1 MCAPGHAA
9 SGSSCALPANCS
21 EIATLALLSLGTSAS
36 RFPLG
41 WAVSMRQ
48 TLKSCVTIPARLE
61 SNSQESLSRRHC
73 SQKSR
78 WTVWRHAR
86 KPTKPELAHDLS
98 PANSL
103 QAPASCAHVSQW
115 SCGYNTDVS
124 LCFLSWQDQRRCRAC
139 LVHSHPG
146 DLLQKANLSLGGD
159 GLGVSFGK
167 TLGLVSR
174 IHVGRAQAHAPIRT
188 PSPKSLC
195 SLLCS
200 PSV

>member
-1 MCAPGHAA
+1 
-9 SGSSCALPANCS
+9 
-21 EIATLALLSLGTSAS
+21 
-36 RFPLG
+36 
-41 WAVSMRQ
+41 MRQ

-159 GLGVSFGK
+159 GLGKNSGTGFQNSCG
-167 TLGLVSR
+167 S
-174 IHVGRAQAHAPIRT
+174 
-188 PSPKSLC
+188 SPGPCSHQDSKSQVAVL
-195 SLLCS
+195 
-200 PSV
+200 PSVLTFCVTPRMGRGPLTSAVHDSLESCAFPKTHFIK